1 MQECN
6 YRENQCRN
14 CRIIVRHFIYP
25 LSVTVAAAGAVAAG
39 VVAVAA
45 VLVVLAHPPPF
56 SLHCEKSSYASKGH
70 VRGPSC
76 CRCNRGITSKIS
88 CSPAPSQKSSRLYN
102 KTSES
107 TTRVPARIGKKT
119 RPASSV
125 GLGRARGRG

>member
-25 LSVTVAAAGAVAAG
+25 LSVTVAV

-45 VLVVLAHPPPF
+45 VVVVLAHPPPF
-56 SLHCEKSSYASKGH
+56 SLHCEKSSYASKGP

-76 CRCNRGITSKIS
+76 GRCNRGVTSKIS

-102 KTSES
+102 KTSE
-107 TTRVPARIGKKT
+107 
-119 RPASSV
+119 
-125 GLGRARGRG
+125 